1 MSARPEFRDVLDQI
15 TFGLVGSLEEK
26 DDVTD
31 VRVVDCGSAKKN
43 FIDAWEETNY
53 CKLPTDLK
61 AFYLTMNG
69 ILIQWSTKLNGHTVQ
84 VGSVEINPIES
95 LNLLS
100 EDGAVGGDDDV
111 GLKDIDTEDDVFDRE
126 GHRKPHFHEKCFELS
141 SEELYG
147 KVCLVFKDSKS
158 DNLLDDAEIWFLDR
172 SLDWHFLSSSFQQYF
187 RMLVIHLGITG
198 WQYLFTEVGL
208 SPESKHLFTLYLPQ
222 RAGDKEDLEPTEVNK
237 IDFDTIFK
245 SKHNDKRK
253 TDVAKTTKNSNAG
266 KFKSARNGVFKSS
279 FKNTFK

>member
-15 TFGLVGSLEEK
+15 TFGLVGSLEKK
-26 DDVTD
+26 DDVTN
-31 VRVVDCGSAKKN
+31 VRVVDCGSARKK
-43 FIDAWEETNY
+43 FIDAWEETNS
-53 CKLPTDLK
+53 CKLPADLK

-69 ILIQWSTKLNGHTVQ
+69 ILIQWSTNLNGHIVQ

-100 EDGAVGGDDDV
+100 EARAVGGDDDV
-111 GLKDIDTEDDVFDRE
+111 GLKDIDTEDDVFDKE

-158 DNLLDDAEIWFLDR
+158 
-172 SLDWHFLSSSFQQYF
+172 
-187 RMLVIHLGITG
+187 GISG

-208 SPESKHLFTLYLPQ
+208 SPESKYLFTLYLPQ

-245 SKHNDKRK
+245 SKHHDKRK
-253 TDVAKTTKNSNAG
+253 TDVAKTTKNSNTG
-266 KFKSARNGVFKSS
+266 KLKSGRTGVFKSS